1 MTTIDTTVGDIF
13 ATCPELFGF
22 SVGQIGGELCLSDV
36 ETDPRL
42 VKSEELLGNIAA
54 ALNRKVR
61 RWSSGFSLRKW
72 RSRGGLVLGGA
83 RTASDSANTATTFHD
98 RQPAQAKA

>member
-13 ATCPELFGF
+13 ATCPELSGF

-54 ALNRKVR
+54 ALLELIDENPAAAEL
-61 RWSSGFSLRKW
+61 LRG
-72 RSRGGLVLGGA
+72 RTFA
-83 RTASDSANTATTFHD
+83 RTLH
-98 RQPAQAKA
+98 